1 MVWYGG
7 KDNKMF
13 SYLHNNIILCR
24 YSSDRF
30 AGFTFHFIFRFTVP
44 PFYIITSYISRLTR
58 FVVFDLICF
67 LYRPKPTGLEKPL
80 SRYRR
85 ADKVQTGCPRLG
97 DRRRASSAVPSRAT
111 MYALY
116 VRVHRSRKTK
126 FLMGRSA

>member
-1 MVWYGG
+1 
-7 KDNKMF
+7 MF
-13 SYLHNNIILCR
+13 SYLHDIILCR
-24 YSSDRF
+24 YSSDRLV
-30 AGFTFHFIFRFTVP
+30 GFTFHFVFSICSS
-44 PFYIITSYISRLTR
+44 TSLYHYISRLTR

-116 VRVHRSRKTK
+116 VPVHRSRKTE
-126 FLMGRSA
+126 FLMGPPRE